1 MELVVVQ
8 AAAEILPALVEQAIV
23 RLEVLLKEMQVDK
36 VETKQYLVNLQ
47 IMEDQEAVQENLVE
61 VDLVY
66 QILLQ

>member
-1 MELVVVQ
+1 
-8 AAAEILPALVEQAIV
+8 
-23 RLEVLLKEMQVDK
+23 MQVDK

-61 VDLVY
+61 VDPVY